1 MKKAFAFLAIA
12 LAAGGALA
20 QLSWVGDSYI
30 YNEELDTW
38 YRASGPANGGWGNLS
53 ETVFDAMDFGIVSTL
68 TLGAQAQTFDQGGGT
83 TVTMYYEVFQGAVSQ
98 QDGFLS
104 LPWNRQ
110 EGAND
115 LWENMLGVD
124 VAAGLAPGT
133 EYTVAVWFNAVRDA
147 TTVWDSNSS
156 ANYVAD
162 FETAAVPEPATL
174 GLLALGALALVRRR
188 QIRP

>member
-1 MKKAFAFLAIA
+1 MKKACLFLAIA
-12 LAAGGALA
+12 LAAGGAWA
-20 QLSWVGDSYI
+20 QLSWVGDSYL
-30 YNEELDTW
+30 YSEELDTW

-53 ETVFDAMDFGIVSTL
+53 ETVFDAMDFGIVSSL
-68 TLGAQAQTFDQGGGT
+68 TLGAQAQTYDRAEGT

-98 QDGFLS
+98 NSGFLA

-110 EGAND
+110 EGSND
-115 LWENMLGVD
+115 LWENMVGVD

-147 TTVWDSNSS
+147 TEVWDSNGN

-162 FETAAVPEPATL
+162 VQTAAVPEPATL
-174 GLLALGALALVRRR
+174 GLLGLGALALGFRRKAR
-188 QIRP
+188 K

>member
-1 MKKAFAFLAIA
+1 MKKAWLFLAIV
-12 LAAGGALA
+12 LAAGGPTA
-20 QLSWVGDSYI
+20 QLTWVGDSYL
-30 YNEELDTW
+30 YSEELDTW

-53 ETVFDAMDFGIVSTL
+53 ETVFDAMDFGIVSSL
-68 TLGAQAQTFDQGGGT
+68 TLGAQAQTYDRAEGT

-98 QDGFLS
+98 NSGFLA

-110 EGAND
+110 EGSND

-162 FETAAVPEPATL
+162 FETAPIPEPATMSLL
-174 GLLALGALALVRRR
+174 GLGALALARRR
-188 QIRP
+188 KSRA

>member
-1 MKKAFAFLAIA
+1 MKKAGLFLAIA
-12 LAAGGALA
+12 LLAGGALA
-20 QLSWVGDSYI
+20 QLTWVGDSYV

-53 ETVFDAMDFGIVSTL
+53 ETTFDAMDFGVVSTL
-68 TLGAQAQTFDQGGGT
+68 TLGAQAQTYDRAEGT

-98 QDGFLS
+98 DSGFLA
-104 LPWNRQ
+104 LPWLRQ
-110 EGAND
+110 EGSND

-124 VAAGLAPGT
+124 VAAGLDPDT

-147 TTVWDSNSS
+147 TTVWDSNGG

-162 FETAAVPEPATL
+162 FQTTPIPEPATL
-174 GLLALGALALVRRR
+174 ALLGLGALALRLRRKTAK
-188 QIRP
+188 

>member
-1 MKKAFAFLAIA
+1 MKKAGWFLAIA

-20 QLSWVGDSYI
+20 QLSWVGDSYL

-53 ETVFDAMDFGIVSTL
+53 ETVFDAMDFGIVSSL

-98 QDGFLS
+98 NSGFLA

-110 EGAND
+110 EGSND
-115 LWENMLGVD
+115 LWENMVGVD

-147 TTVWDSNSS
+147 TEVWDSNGN

-162 FETAAVPEPATL
+162 FQTAAVPEPATL
-174 GLLALGALALVRRR
+174 GLLGLGALALGFRRKAR
-188 QIRP
+188 K